1 MVTSTTVKL
10 SKHVDLMSWY
20 IPMLFSRQKQKSRT
34 RDCRKGERGRLHVI
48 VQWGSVLIASIGGTF
63 ARLSCDE

>member
-1 MVTSTTVKL
+1 MVPSTTVKP
-10 SKHVDLMSWY
+10 SKRVDLMSCY
-20 IPMLFSRQKQKSRT
+20 IPMLFSRQKQESRT

-48 VQWGSVLIASIGGTF
+48 VQWESVLIASIGGTF